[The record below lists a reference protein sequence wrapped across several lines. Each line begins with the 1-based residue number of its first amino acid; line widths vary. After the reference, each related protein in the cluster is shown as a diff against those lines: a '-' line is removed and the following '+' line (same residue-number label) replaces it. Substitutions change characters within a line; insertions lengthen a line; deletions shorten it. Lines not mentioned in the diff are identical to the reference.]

1 MTIVAATSKLASSDQ
16 LKDELNLEP
25 GDFSQTT
32 TINNAIMAA
41 SSTIETYLDR
51 TLGTAAFTQTK
62 NFLLARQIPD
72 RIFLVKYPVSVL
84 TEFAFTWSDGTTSDT
99 LDEEE
104 YFFEA
109 DEGILTLTESGKQL
123 LKDALYAAQS
133 SASGSG
139 YLTLG
144 INHIGGYDLPEETD
158 TAVMDL
164 PEVIS
169 RACLDL
175 ARNDYYTRTQN
186 PTVKSEAVPDVLSQT
201 FFQPRGGSTGGGDGY
216 VQGVLNSLDSYL
228 DLRQTF

>member
-1 MTIVAATSKLASSDQ
+1 MTVVAATSKLASSAQ
-16 LKDELNLEP
+16 LKAELNLAP
-25 GDFSQTT
+25 GNFSQDVH
-32 TINNAIMAA
+32 IDNAIMAA

-62 NFLLARQIPD
+62 NYMVAKQIPD
-72 RIFLVKYPVSVL
+72 RIFLVKYPVSAL
-84 TEFAFTWSDGTTSDT
+84 TEFAFTWSDGVTTDT
-99 LDEEE
+99 LDADE

-109 DEGILTLTESGKQL
+109 DEGIITLTGPGKQL
-123 LKDALYAAQS
+123 IKDALYAAQS
-133 SASGSG
+133 SASGAG
-139 YLTLG
+139 YITLS
-144 INHIGGYDLPEETD
+144 INHTGGYDLPEEVD

-175 ARNDYYTRTQN
+175 ASNTYYTRNQN

-216 VQGVLNSLDSYL
+216 VGGVLNSLDSYL
-228 DLRQTF
+228 DLRQVF